1 MAVAHRRAESGRE
14 IGVDPPGPR
23 TAQRLGWLLLLLLAL
38 AAAAGAF
45 GDGPVSRASLSAPG
59 GLRVDYERVVR
70 RRAPTEI
77 RIVVPSP
84 AAPGGSLAIDVTA
97 LPAQERLVPVPAAQH
112 ERVSASGMRFEIA
125 TRGEGPFEIALR
137 NLPRRVGRREIRLAI
152 GPGEPVAIRQLV
164 LP

>member
-1 MAVAHRRAESGRE
+1 MAVTRHRARSGHE

-23 TAQRLGWLLLLLLAL
+23 GAQRVGWLLLLLLIL

-45 GDGPVSRASLSAPG
+45 GDGPLSRASLSAPG
-59 GLRVDYERVVR
+59 GLRVDYERILR

-77 RIVVPSP
+77 RIVAPSR

-97 LPAQERLVPVPAAQH
+97 LPGEERLVPVPAAQH
-112 ERVSASGMRFEIA
+112 ARATTGGMRFEIA
-125 TRGEGPFEIALR
+125 TRGEGPFEIALH
-137 NLPRRVGRREIRLAI
+137 NVPRRLGRREIRLSI
-152 GPGEPVAIRQLV
+152 GLAEPVAIRQLV